1 MEALANLLEKFGG
14 WFYRRFWRWRELMR
28 RKRPV
33 EEPIAVQPSQQLTHI
48 SHFTSILQ
56 PKNFLDR
63 EDESEMLFD
72 WLDDPEKTVGAL
84 IGIGGQG
91 KTYLAAKFAL
101 ECQQKGWE
109 VRWLELPKTVDEFL
123 RSVADEMQKV
133 GDPYHSIAGDSN
145 QPIDVRMDNAIR
157 FLEGHSKRWFFVLDD
172 FHKVGDDS
180 DWERLVAKFDQSCE
194 RTKILL
200 TARREPAFPLKLP
213 TDAHELQDV
222 PPLPESFAQAYLEAY
237 GLQISPDEAEEI
249 WEKCEGNCEA
259 MKLFAQA
266 ARRRKLADLL
276 RLPLPDWSQKARAW
290 CQQLLSDL
298 GEPEREAGKRLALF
312 DEPVEQDLLLH
323 LGASQDGLD
332 KLLDWRLA
340 ERLPDDLFSLH
351 DIIRDYWRSET
362 SHEEKRQW
370 HIEAGRWLQ
379 EQTANWR
386 KERPKNLDEW
396 ALSDLRVWVSFLRR
410 SFWHFVAAKEN
421 NSALKAAEPIP
432 KFLDRWGEWEE
443 NLCICQK
450 AYELAKELGDE
461 QIALWSHRLA
471 MRHHDL
477 GDYEEA
483 ERFYRESLEIAERL
497 GDLAVKATTLGALGL
512 LRKKQGRREE
522 AKEFLRQ
529 ASETF
534 ERIGYRYAEDVRKEL
549 EALDRQEP
557 QESR

>member
-180 DWERLVAKFDQSCE
+180 DWERLVAKFD
-194 RTKILL
+194 
-200 TARREPAFPLKLP
+200 
-213 TDAHELQDV
+213 
-222 PPLPESFAQAYLEAY
+222 
-237 GLQISPDEAEEI
+237 
-249 WEKCEGNCEA
+249 
-259 MKLFAQA
+259 
-266 ARRRKLADLL
+266 
-276 RLPLPDWSQKARAW
+276 
-290 CQQLLSDL
+290 
-298 GEPEREAGKRLALF
+298 
-312 DEPVEQDLLLH
+312 
-323 LGASQDGLD
+323 
-332 KLLDWRLA
+332 
-340 ERLPDDLFSLH
+340 
-351 DIIRDYWRSET
+351 
-362 SHEEKRQW
+362 
-370 HIEAGRWLQ
+370 
-379 EQTANWR
+379 
-386 KERPKNLDEW
+386 
-396 ALSDLRVWVSFLRR
+396 
-410 SFWHFVAAKEN
+410 
-421 NSALKAAEPIP
+421 
-432 KFLDRWGEWEE
+432 
-443 NLCICQK
+443 
-450 AYELAKELGDE
+450 
-461 QIALWSHRLA
+461 
-471 MRHHDL
+471 
-477 GDYEEA
+477 
-483 ERFYRESLEIAERL
+483 
-497 GDLAVKATTLGALGL
+497 
-512 LRKKQGRREE
+512 
-522 AKEFLRQ
+522 
-529 ASETF
+529 
-534 ERIGYRYAEDVRKEL
+534 
-549 EALDRQEP
+549 
-557 QESR
+557 